1 MPFGSDTEF
10 FYAMASGSIA
20 ASGGAAQVT
29 GRNPSRK
36 AFSIVVDSPDPVFL
50 NLEAPATSATFL
62 MRIPSY
68 QVYELPKPCPT
79 GSIFIAF
86 GSTSGSVK
94 WMDIS

>member
-36 AFSIVVDSPDPVFL
+36 AFSIVVDSPD
-50 NLEAPATSATFL
+50 ATFL